1 MKIELNVA
9 RKRTK
14 LAHELAAAVSAMTL
28 TTTDDITTACQTR
41 ENSVIDPQWARGSLR
56 RTAFAYTSLAFT
68 LQTIKSKVNLI

>member
-41 ENSVIDPQWARGSLR
+41 ENSVIDPQ
-56 RTAFAYTSLAFT
+56 
-68 LQTIKSKVNLI
+68 